1 MTATALTRVDVKLGS
16 RSYPI
21 LIGSGLLGAASEH
34 LSKALP
40 NTKFAI
46 VADEAIEQYAGT
58 LEAGLS
64 ASGLLLGKPIFVP
77 SGEGSKSFAELERV
91 CGALLELGIERDHAV
106 IALGG
111 GVIGDLAGLAAANIK
126 RGVAL
131 VQAPTTL
138 LAQVDSS
145 VGGKTGI
152 DTPQG
157 KNLVGA
163 FHQPSLVLT
172 DIDTLKTLPKR
183 EFLSGYAE
191 VVKYGALGD
200 AVFFRWLEQN
210 VDAIFDFDAEALA
223 YAIET
228 CCQMKAEIVSRDEK
242 ESGDRALLNLGH
254 TFGHA
259 IEAWAGYSGG
269 IVHGEAIAVG
279 MELAFR
285 FSASKGY
292 CGTRIADR
300 LKQHLIDVG
309 LPADFAG
316 VRKLTGRSPSLDELM
331 TFMEQDKKVK
341 DGQIA
346 LILVRGVGDAFIE
359 RNVPKAEIR
368 AFLRAQLG

>member
-1 MTATALTRVDVKLGS
+1 MTAALTRVDVKLDS

-21 LIGSGLLGAASEH
+21 LIGSGLLGAAAEH
-34 LSKALP
+34 LSKHLP

-46 VADEAIEQYAGT
+46 VADEAVRAYAEK

-64 ASGLLLGKPIFVP
+64 AAGLLLGRTIFVP
-77 SGEGSKSFAELERV
+77 SGEGSKSFGELERV
-91 CGALLELGIERDHAV
+91 CTALLDLGMEREHAV

-111 GVIGDLAGLAAANIK
+111 GVIGDLTGLAAANVK
-126 RGVAL
+126 RGVRF

-152 DTPQG
+152 DTQHG
-157 KNLVGA
+157 KNLIGA
-163 FHQPSLVLT
+163 FHQPSLVLA
-172 DIDTLKTLPKR
+172 DLDTLKTLPKR
-183 EFLSGYAE
+183 EFLAGYAE
-191 VVKYGALGD
+191 VAKYGALGD

-210 VDAIFDFDAEALA
+210 IDAILDLEEEALT

-228 CCQMKAEIVSRDEK
+228 CCQLKAEIVARDEM

-269 IVHGEAIAVG
+269 ILHGEAVAVG

-285 FSASKGY
+285 FSAARGY

-300 LKQHLIDVG
+300 LKQHLSDVG
-309 LPADFAG
+309 LPVDFDG
-316 VRKLTGRSPSLDELM
+316 VRKLTGRAPTVDEM
-331 TFMEQDKKVK
+331 MSYMEQDKKVK
-341 DGQIA
+341 DGQIT

-359 RNVPKAEIR
+359 RNVPRNEIR
-368 AFLRAQLG
+368 AFLQAQL